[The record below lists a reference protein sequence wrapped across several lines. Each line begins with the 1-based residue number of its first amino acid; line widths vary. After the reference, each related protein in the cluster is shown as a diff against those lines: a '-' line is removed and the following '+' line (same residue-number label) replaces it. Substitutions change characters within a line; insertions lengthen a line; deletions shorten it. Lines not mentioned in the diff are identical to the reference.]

1 MGRHDRNTIRLGR
14 KRRKRLGRKLASKH
28 GGIAHLHEMLTP
40 KLHQV
45 HPRDRWP
52 TYWHRGIR

>member
-1 MGRHDRNTIRLGR
+1 MGRHDSNTIRLGR

-40 KLHQV
+40 KLHQA
-45 HPRDRWP
+45 HPRDRWA
-52 TYWHRGIR
+52 THRH